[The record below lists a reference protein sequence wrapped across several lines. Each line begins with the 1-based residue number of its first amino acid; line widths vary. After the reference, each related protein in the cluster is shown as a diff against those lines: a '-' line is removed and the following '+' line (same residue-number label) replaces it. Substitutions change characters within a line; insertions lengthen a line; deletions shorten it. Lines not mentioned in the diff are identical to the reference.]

1 MLRVHR
7 SSSMSLDEVRDS
19 LDGDITLDN
28 SIHTLFILEKQ
39 GYPMMHLLAV
49 MREQNDE
56 YTETVKRIM
65 EKSQ

>member
-1 MLRVHR
+1 MLRVYR
-7 SSSMSLDEVRDS
+7 SSSMTLDEVRDS

>member
-1 MLRVHR
+1 MLRIHR
-7 SSSMSLDEVRDS
+7 TSSMTLDEVRDS
-19 LDGDITLDN
+19 LDGDVTIDN

-49 MREQNDE
+49 MREQNNE
-56 YTETVKRIM
+56 HEKTIQKIL

>member
-1 MLRVHR
+1 MLRVHT

-49 MREQNDE
+49 MREQSNE
-56 YTETVKRIM
+56 HAETIKKIM
-65 EKSQ
+65 ETSQ

>member
-1 MLRVHR
+1 MLRVHT

-49 MREQNDE
+49 MREQSNE
-56 YTETVKRIM
+56 YTEKLQKIL
-65 EKSQ
+65 EKSK

>member
-1 MLRVHR
+1 MLRVYR

-39 GYPMMHLLAV
+39 GYPMMHLIAV
-49 MREQNDE
+49 MREQSNE
-56 YTETVKRIM
+56 YAKTIQKIM

>member
-39 GYPMMHLLAV
+39 GYPMMHLIAV
-49 MREQNDE
+49 MREQNNE
-56 YTETVKRIM
+56 YAETTQKIM

>member
-7 SSSMSLDEVRDS
+7 SSSMSLEEVRDS
-19 LDGDITLDN
+19 LDGDVTLDN

>member
-7 SSSMSLDEVRDS
+7 ESSMSLDEVRES

-49 MREQNDE
+49 MREQNNE
-56 YTETVKRIM
+56 YAETIQKIM

>member
-7 SSSMSLDEVRDS
+7 SSSMSLEEVRDS
-19 LDGDITLDN
+19 LDGDVTLDN

-49 MREQNDE
+49 MREQDNE

>member
-1 MLRVHR
+1 
-7 SSSMSLDEVRDS
+7 MSLDEVRDS

-39 GYPMMHLLAV
+39 GYPMMHLIAV
-49 MREQNDE
+49 MREQNNE
-56 YTETVKRIM
+56 YAETTQKIM

>member
-1 MLRVHR
+1 MLRVYR

-39 GYPMMHLLAV
+39 GYPMMHLVAV
-49 MREQNDE
+49 MREQNNE
-56 YTETVKRIM
+56 HEETIQKIM
-65 EKSQ
+65 EKSE

>member
-19 LDGDITLDN
+19 LDGDITLDS

-39 GYPMMHLLAV
+39 GYPMMHLIAV
-49 MREQNDE
+49 MREQNNE
-56 YTETVKRIM
+56 YAETIQKIM

>member
-1 MLRVHR
+1 
-7 SSSMSLDEVRDS
+7 MSLDEVRES

-49 MREQNDE
+49 MREQNNE
-56 YTETVKRIM
+56 HATTIQKIK

>member
-1 MLRVHR
+1 MLRIHR
-7 SSSMSLDEVRDS
+7 TSSMTLDEVRDS

-49 MREQNDE
+49 MREQNND
-56 YTETVKRIM
+56 YTEKLQNILET
-65 EKSQ
+65 SQ

>member
-1 MLRVHR
+1 MT
-7 SSSMSLDEVRDS
+7 LDEVRDS

-49 MREQNDE
+49 MREQNNDYNE
-56 YTETVKRIM
+56 KLQNILET
-65 EKSQ
+65 SQ

>member
-7 SSSMSLDEVRDS
+7 ESSMSLDEVRDS

-39 GYPMMHLLAV
+39 GYPMMHLVAV
-49 MREQNDE
+49 MREQNNE
-56 YTETVKRIM
+56 HEETIQKIM

>member
-1 MLRVHR
+1 MLRIHR
-7 SSSMSLDEVRDS
+7 TSSMTLDEVRDS

-49 MREQNDE
+49 MREQNNE
-56 YTETVKRIM
+56 HEKTIQKILET
-65 EKSQ
+65 SQ